1 MNTTLTGRIN
11 RMMLV
16 FLSTFILVVA
26 SFFMIYGLNLQKREL
41 DIFTDSIALTS
52 IKEKLKALSL
62 FIAIV
67 IIIINNI
74 LKGVVRYLTLYERH
88 ETVTA

>member
-1 MNTTLTGRIN
+1 MNITLKRRIY
-11 RMMLV
+11 RMILV

-41 DIFTDSIALTS
+41 DIFTDNITLTS
-52 IKEKLKALSL
+52 IKEKLRALSL
-62 FIAIV
+62 FVAIV

>member
-1 MNTTLTGRIN
+1 MI
-11 RMMLV
+11 LV
-16 FLSTFILVVA
+16 FLSTFILVLA

-41 DIFTDSIALTS
+41 DIFTDNIALTS

>member
-41 DIFTDSIALTS
+41 DIFTDNITLTS
-52 IKEKLKALSL
+52 IKEKLRALSL
-62 FIAIV
+62 FVAIV